1 MKDFLDSCAKSY
13 FEGNPKLTDGE
24 WDFLARINNYDSV
37 GYMPTDGY
45 YHLFPMYS
53 LQKCFDLAEA
63 PVSANISLD
72 DYAVTKKLDG
82 AAVSLVYVN
91 GTYLQ
96 ALTRGDGVIGR
107 DVTKHMATR
116 VPKTIEQPGLVQIT
130 GELVAPDSIE
140 NARNYAA
147 GALNLKSIE
156 EFRTREVIFYAY
168 GIQSEM
174 PHDTWLEDMK
184 FLSNNGFATVATHLT
199 EGIPTDGMV
208 YRINNNEVFES
219 LGHTAKHPRG
229 AFALK
234 EQAAGVVTKLLSVDW
249 QIGKSGA
256 VSPVAILEP
265 VTVGDAVVS
274 RATLH
279 NIQYIKDLGLELG
292 CSVEVIRSGEII
304 PRVVRRV

>member
-13 FEGNPKLTDGE
+13 FEGVPQITDGE
-24 WDFLARINNYDSV
+24 WDFLARINNYDNV
-37 GYMPTDGY
+37 GYMPTDGH

-63 PVSANISLD
+63 PVSAGLSIE
-72 DYAVTKKLDG
+72 DYVVTKKLDG
-82 AAVSLVYVN
+82 AAVSIVYVN
-91 GTYLQ
+91 GKYLQ
-96 ALTRGDGVIGR
+96 ALTRGDGIIGR
-107 DVTKHMATR
+107 DVTAHMATK
-116 VPKTIEQPGLVQIT
+116 VPQNIKQHGLVQVT

-156 EFRTREVIFYAY
+156 EFRSREVIFYAY

-174 PHDTWLEDMK
+174 PYDTWVEDMK
-184 FLSNNGFATVATHLT
+184 FLSDNGFATVATHLT

-208 YRINNNEVFES
+208 YRINNNEVFDS
-219 LGHTAKHPRG
+219 FGHTAKHPRG

-279 NIQYIKDLGLELG
+279 NIQYINDLGLEIG